1 MNNGK
6 GRIRWKGWQFH
17 SLQSSNLFLSFFIF
31 LDFCLSSH
39 CFRTLGMLRR
49 KVARKHT
56 VLLDLA
62 TISGQNRKMLTCVRQ
77 CCSNVPM
84 LVLFKTVVQ
93 CTSSHQHKQKT
104 SEEPTTFN
112 HLWTFNIRIILQT
125 SLIRIYWMFIYHSN
139 LTWGWPNDR
148 STVKMTRKKIASSK
162 LLNLINTHC
171 SILTRLVPVSYHS
184 TIFLI
189 PLHIAQLIWNVLICT
204 SHRAK
209 ADLRICKSAALW
221 IFCILSTTLQ
231 TQSTFLPV
239 FFLSLLFP

>member
-1 MNNGK
+1 M
-6 GRIRWKGWQFH
+6 
-17 SLQSSNLFLSFFIF
+17 LFQ
-31 LDFCLSSH
+31 CSH
-39 CFRTLGMLRR
+39 VGF
-49 KVARKHT
+49 VQ
-56 VLLDLA
+56 D
-62 TISGQNRKMLTCVRQ
+62 
-77 CCSNVPM
+77 CCTMYINPH
-84 LVLFKTVVQ
+84 
-93 CTSSHQHKQKT
+93 SSHQHKQKT
-104 SEEPTTFN
+104 SEGEPTTFDN
-112 HLWTFNIRIILQT
+112 FWTSNIRIILQT

-171 SILTRLVPVSYHS
+171 SILTLLVPVSYHS

-231 TQSTFLPV
+231 TQSTFLPM
-239 FFLSLLFP
+239 FFYLSCFLKSPSPDPSC